1 MARSPRQ
8 VRKDI
13 QEAVTEQVRDLP
25 IHAVRLA
32 MFGVGRA
39 LLLSDRVTKDVKE
52 IRETGFG
59 PVLHRLKE
67 DAGHLA
73 GKAGKAVSRVSDRVN
88 GEPETPVARPPRKVN
103 SSLAAESVAAE
114 PATVEPAVR
123 PVP

>member
-8 VRKDI
+8 VRKNL
-13 QEAVTEQVRDLP
+13 QETVTEQGRDLP
-25 IHAVRLA
+25 SHAVRLA

-52 IRETGFG
+52 IREAGVR

-73 GKAGKAVSRVSDRVN
+73 GKVVSRVSDRVN
-88 GEPETPVARPPRKVN
+88 GQEETTEDATEQTPVARPPRKV
-103 SSLAAESVAAE
+103 
-114 PATVEPAVR
+114 
-123 PVP
+123 